1 MTNPLSRN
9 LWLWPRNYT
18 DTERQFRQLCPL
30 LAPSDRPVGGP
41 GTWLAHSFMADGGGG
56 GVKGGGGGI
65 EENGGGGGWRGMGG
79 GAEAGGVKGPARLSD
94 HGGESD
100 RAIWVYV
107 TTHDSPIK
115 TNLSGGFLSIL
126 PSTLLRPPLAVL
138 WVSCEL

>member
-1 MTNPLSRN
+1 M
-9 LWLWPRNYT
+9 

-41 GTWLAHSFMADGGGG
+41 GTRLAHSFMADGWGGG
-56 GVKGGGGGI
+56 GVRMVGV
-65 EENGGGGGWRGMGG
+65 EENGDGGGGWGMGG
-79 GAEAGGVKGPARLSD
+79 GAETRGVKGPARQSD
-94 HGGESD
+94 HVGESD
-100 RAIWVYV
+100 LAIWVYV